1 MLHAPEGGAARD
13 TRILAIANQKGG
25 VGKTTTAI
33 NLATALAATGES
45 VLLIDLDP
53 QGNASTG
60 LGVKREDRQTGSYR
74 FITDGAPATSVIRA
88 SMVPGLAIMPAEP
101 DLAGAEIEL
110 VDVPRREF
118 RLRDALAPL
127 RTGPYGFILIDCPP
141 SLGLL
146 TLNALV
152 AANAVLVPLQC
163 EFFALEGIAQLIRT
177 IDIVR
182 RGLNPALTLQGIV
195 LTMFDRRNN
204 LSDQVA
210 ADARGFFGTRV
221 YDTVIPRNI
230 RISEAPSHGKPVLLY
245 DHRSAGA
252 QAYIHLAGEL
262 LRRERGQ
269 KEAVA

>member
-1 MLHAPEGGAARD
+1 VSHITEPASAAP
-13 TRILAIANQKGG
+13 TRVLAIANQKGG

-33 NLATALAATGES
+33 NLATALAAVGEA

-60 LGVKREDRQTGSYR
+60 LGINRGDRPTGSYHVIADALP
-74 FITDGAPATSVIRA
+74 ITAATRPSL
-88 SMVPGLAIMPAEP
+88 VPGLSLIPAEA

-110 VDVPRREF
+110 VDAIRREF
-118 RLRDALAPL
+118 RLRDALAPI
-127 RTGPYGFILIDCPP
+127 RNGVYGFVLIDCPP

-146 TLNALV
+146 TLNGLV
-152 AANAVLVPLQC
+152 AADAVLVPLQC
-163 EFFALEGIAQLIRT
+163 EFFALEGITQLMRT

-182 RGLNPALTLQGIV
+182 RGLNPDLALQGIV

-204 LSDQVA
+204 LSEQVA
-210 ADARGFFGTRV
+210 ADARDFFGPAV

-245 DHRSAGA
+245 DHRSLGA

-262 LRRERGQ
+262 LRRERTP
-269 KEAVA
+269 KEPTQ